1 MAKNGTSFVKGD
13 KRAGRPKGVPNKLSG
28 AVKDMI
34 LQALSNKGG
43 VAYLERQAD
52 EQPAAFLGMVK
63 ALLPIQNE
71 HSGKDGGALTV
82 IQRIE
87 QREKSDA

>member
-1 MAKNGTSFVKGD
+1 MKGD

-34 LQALSNKGG
+34 LQALSNQGG
-43 VAYLERQAD
+43 VAYLERQAE
-52 EQPAAFLGMVK
+52 EQPAAFLGLVK

-71 HSGKDGGALTV
+71 HSGADGTPLTV
-82 IQRIE
+82 IQRVE
-87 QREKSDA
+87 TRASE